1 MSRKVTKSKIVLI
14 LLRSEGDLQALLA
27 ENVDEVDEVGMGRW
41 KAFENFKRIDST
53 KVVLLKGGTKGIL
66 KDFLPGLC
74 VLGTV

>member
-1 MSRKVTKSKIVLI
+1 MLNWPFKFRPFLP
-14 LLRSEGDLQALLA
+14 RSEGDLQSLLA

-41 KAFENFKRIDST
+41 QAFENFKRTNSK
-53 KVVLLKGGTKGIL
+53 KVVMLESPKGIL